1 MLDSVKVTLPDQ
13 GTIPLNAVA
22 SVTIKQNTLF
32 VEVWDTDVSIR
43 PISHLAGQLTLEASK
58 HVESAIH
65 KANLPGLTP
74 QKMGANTLKIPV
86 PRFVSSFFTVRDS
99 TTNA

>member
-1 MLDSVKVTLPDQ
+1 LISGLCEALLDSVKVTIPDQ

-22 SVTIKQNTLF
+22 SVTVKQSTLF
-32 VEVWDTDVSIR
+32 VEVWDTDVS
-43 PISHLAGQLTLEASK
+43 PSLVLESYPDKKASK

-65 KANLPGLTP
+65 KANLPGITP

-86 PRFVSSFFTVRDS
+86 PR
-99 TTNA
+99 